1 MRESYNNL
9 CSLLLSP
16 IPIMNDINFTKHV
29 EDTNYLTNI
38 RLLLKCSLETV
49 FMLKKNLPVLVHC
62 SHGWDRTAQIT
73 ALTQLFLDP
82 YYRTIDGFKILV
94 EKEFLSF
101 GHQFFLR
108 CGHGLNNSNNS
119 RNNYSNNSSNNHKG
133 FNSNVKQED
142 QLSPIFFQFLDCT
155 WQLLKQHIHYFEF
168 NSRCYF
174 CNLHCL

>member
-94 EKEFLSF
+94 EKEFLSL
-101 GHQFFLR
+101 LR
-108 CGHGLNNSNNS
+108 
-119 RNNYSNNSSNNHKG
+119 
-133 FNSNVKQED
+133 QE
-142 QLSPIFFQFLDCT
+142 
-155 WQLLKQHIHYFEF
+155 Y
-168 NSRCYF
+168 
-174 CNLHCL
+174 NLCLAAQNLYCIELEV